1 MKVITAVVN
10 NPIFIEIQYYT
21 LKKYMKCD
29 YEFIVFNDAKL
40 FPDYSNGGDINI
52 KEIIEKLCK
61 NLKIKCI
68 NIPNEHHI
76 TQSEGSATTLLAG
89 FISIN
94 FILTGLIVYFYVL
107 H

>member
-1 MKVITAVVN
+1 MSDVEFDTDFQTRRPSLQGGIPSVGVPSSYPRGMMGWLMK
-10 NPIFIEIQYYT
+10 
-21 LKKYMKCD
+21 
-29 YEFIVFNDAKL
+29 
-40 FPDYSNGGDINI
+40 
-52 KEIIEKLCK
+52 
-61 NLKIKCI
+61 
-68 NIPNEHHI
+68 HHI